1 MRGEPRGRA
10 CPIVARFIAFRSYM
24 VVTQMREVPIMGMP
38 WSGVAMHAGHHRG
51 QLSVYP
57 RLMGRLFDAKA
68 EGGLQGP

>member
-1 MRGEPRGRA
+1 
-10 CPIVARFIAFRSYM
+10 M